1 MEEEVRRYGRG
12 RGASAEGARGRESE
26 AETARR
32 GSQSRQAHSSG
43 RPQGKALRPGR
54 RREMVKRTQS
64 AYGLSERRA
73 CEVIRHPRATQRYE
87 SVKDDQAVLRSRIK
101 EIVGVRV
108 TWGYQRI
115 WIKLRREGWT
125 VNRKRVYRL
134 YREEGLCVG
143 RHKPRR
149 HRSSVTR
156 PELTRA
162 THTNESWSM
171 DFMSDQLFD
180 GRRFRL
186 LTIVDDF
193 TRESLAIEVASG
205 LRGDDVARVLDR
217 IKAERGSLP
226 QKIRVD
232 NGSEFTSKRL
242 DQWAYLNGVRL
253 DFSRPGKPTDN
264 GLIEAFNGR
273 IRAECLNENWFLS
286 LDDAREKIE
295 GWKLHY
301 NQDRPHSALGS
312 LAPEEFAASSGRV
325 RPAG

>member
-1 MEEEVRRYGRG
+1 
-12 RGASAEGARGRESE
+12 
-26 AETARR
+26 
-32 GSQSRQAHSSG
+32 
-43 RPQGKALRPGR
+43 
-54 RREMVKRTQS
+54 MVKKTRS
-64 AYGLSERRA
+64 ACGVSERRA
-73 CEVIRHPRATQRYE
+73 CRVLRAPRSSQRYL
-87 SVKDDQAVLRSRIK
+87 SVKDDQAALRSRIK
-101 EIVGVRV
+101 EIAGVHV

-115 WIKLRREGWT
+115 WIKLRREGWP

-156 PELTRA
+156 PELTKA
-162 THTNESWSM
+162 THMNESWSM

-205 LRGDDVARVLDR
+205 LRGDDVARALDR
-217 IKAERGSLP
+217 VKSVRGALP
-226 QKIRVD
+226 KKIRVD

-242 DQWAYLNGVRL
+242 DQWAYLRGVRL

-264 GLIEAFNGR
+264 GHIEALNGR
-273 IRAECLNENWFLS
+273 LRAECLNENWVLS
-286 LDDAREKIE
+286 LDDAKRKVAARRRHHNE
-295 GWKLHY
+295 
-301 NQDRPHSALGS
+301 DRPRSALGS
-312 LAPEEFAASSGRV
+312 PAPEEFAASSARLAWPDDANPSTCNWYNFGDKRS
-325 RPAG
+325 RALE